1 MQSHV
6 GHPGLVSDK
15 VQARAYQLQAVD
27 DAMAGSTLLILPT
40 AAGKTA
46 VAWMSIV
53 ERMERAKGWALV
65 IAPTVALSNQHLEN
79 ALPVLSKS
87 EEWNPIVLSG
97 QQTASKR
104 PELWGSSKLV
114 FATPQVVRN
123 DVGNGVL
130 SLKDCCLL
138 VVDEAHHC
146 TGCLLY
152 TSPSPRD
159 RQKSRMPSSA

>member
-15 VQARAYQLQAVD
+15 VEARAYQLQAVD

-53 ERMERAKGWALV
+53 ERMEQSMGWALV

-79 ALPVLSKS
+79 ALPVLSKTD
-87 EEWNPIVLSG
+87 EWNPIVLSG

-104 PELWGSSKLV
+104 PELWNGSKLV

-123 DVGNGVL
+123 DVANGVL
-130 SLKDCCLL
+130 SLEECCLL

-146 TGCLLY
+146 TGEHAMAAVSY
-152 TSPSPRD
+152 THLTLPTNREV
-159 RQKSRMPSSA
+159 

>member
-15 VQARAYQLQAVD
+15 VEARAYQLKAVD

-53 ERMERAKGWALV
+53 ERMERAGGWALV

-97 QQTASKR
+97 QQTAS
-104 PELWGSSKLV
+104 
-114 FATPQVVRN
+114 
-123 DVGNGVL
+123 
-130 SLKDCCLL
+130 
-138 VVDEAHHC
+138 
-146 TGCLLY
+146 
-152 TSPSPRD
+152 
-159 RQKSRMPSSA
+159 

>member
-15 VQARAYQLQAVD
+15 VEARAYQLQAVD

-53 ERMERAKGWALV
+53 ERQEQSMGWALV

-79 ALPVLSKS
+79 ALPVLSKTD
-87 EEWNPIVLSG
+87 EWNPIERSLEAIKKLTDNDFQIIIITNQSG
-97 QQTASKR
+97 IGREFLNWDDYKS
-104 PELWGSSKLV
+104 
-114 FATPQVVRN
+114 
-123 DVGNGVL
+123 
-130 SLKDCCLL
+130 
-138 VVDEAHHC
+138 
-146 TGCLLY
+146 CLLY

-159 RQKSRMPSSA
+159 S